1 MSLLSEATARN
12 LRRKSAY
19 VDEVELSH
27 DGTPMPSWIDLS
39 LTELC
44 NRSAGSKRPCVFC
57 PRIDAGFYPN
67 QALHMSLDLV
77 RKLAADLERIE
88 YGGTVVLCGFG
99 EPLLHPRLG
108 TVIETLSER
117 AWRLEL
123 VTNGDRLDTIGSLIK
138 KIDCVVV
145 SMYDGPHQVEHF
157 REFFRRRGMSEEL
170 GDFVLRDRW
179 HTEADAF
186 GLKLTNRAGTVEA
199 GHQGPALPGRPCN
212 YLAYQL
218 TIDWNGDALL
228 CPQDWHK
235 KVKFGNLAAQT
246 VMEVWTSPAMH
257 KRRMQLLRGDRNHSP
272 CSACNTDGCLHGFNH
287 VPIWEARAQ
296 PSASSATA
304 APPKEPVGESA

>member
-77 RKLAADLERIE
+77 RKLAADLERID

-99 EPLLHPRLG
+99 EPMLHPRFYELVSLLAG
-108 TVIETLSER
+108 R

-123 VTNGDRLDTIGSLIK
+123 VTNGDRLTLAAVQQLRDQV
-138 KIDCVVV
+138 DCFVV
-145 SMYDGPHQVEHF
+145 SMYDGPHQVERF
-157 REFFRRRGMSEEL
+157 TDIFEAAQVW
-170 GDFVLRDRW
+170 GDRAVLRDRW

-186 GLKLTNRAGTVEA
+186 GLKLTNRAGTVDA
-199 GHQGPALPGRPCN
+199 GHQDPALPGRPCN
-212 YLAYQL
+212 YLAYQM
-218 TIDWNGDALL
+218 TVDWNGDVLL

-257 KRRMQLLRGDRNHSP
+257 KRRMQLLRGDRNPHP
-272 CSACNTDGCLHGFNH
+272 CHGCNTDGCLHGFNH
-287 VPIWEARAQ
+287 APIWEAMAQ
-296 PSASSATA
+296 PS
-304 APPKEPVGESA
+304 V